1 MLIITQITQNHPI
14 KNLDVGH
21 QSFLE
26 LPLLLVTASL
36 LKPSRK
42 LNVYNYWFIT
52 NHEQTYLE
60 DRAKQVKQDHKLWLR
75 L

>member
-26 LPLLLVTASL
+26 LP
-36 LKPSRK
+36 
-42 LNVYNYWFIT
+42 
-52 NHEQTYLE
+52 QTVNQEPTSTVFQIILIFF
-60 DRAKQVKQDHKLWLR
+60 QFT
-75 L
+75 